1 MTFFRSALNDI
12 NIIPVEDKMQ
22 IGVVQRLIY
31 EYGTDV
37 DLQTVLR
44 LETRK
49 GEQIAFLDA
58 FREDVREMSV
68 DTLLH
73 IIEDPKTS
81 TECFRIASS
90 EIQYRPRRTAI
101 QDALLHRAIHGI
113 ASEASLVHK
122 LPEYNASEKLII
134 EIEETREENDII
146 TLLTALSPEDDRL
159 RSFDKQLVASAL
171 GRTLLK
177 WKKPLR
183 PYIID
188 RRFSK
193 QETMIALSNFKI
205 LASKCISKVVSLL
218 LQNIN
223 CNLFDLVQ
231 NSTVKDYIALAKVEH
246 VCKNDAELMAW
257 IEARKIVL
265 RISHPDI
272 SALIQLITTDQ
283 NDPACLEQ

>member
-1 MTFFRSALNDI
+1 MQQI
-12 NIIPVEDKMQ
+12 NN
-22 IGVVQRLIY
+22 IGVVQSLIY
-31 EYGTDV
+31 EYGTDI
-37 DLQTVLR
+37 DLKTVLR
-44 LETRK
+44 LENRK
-49 GEQIAFLDA
+49 EERIAFLDA
-58 FREDVREMSV
+58 FREDVREMSA

-73 IIEDPKTS
+73 IVQDPKTS
-81 TECFRIASS
+81 IECLRIASS
-90 EIQYRPRRTAI
+90 EIQYRPRRIAI

-113 ASEASLVHK
+113 ASDASLAHK
-122 LPEYNASEKLII
+122 LPEYNASIKLII

-146 TLLTALSPEDDRL
+146 TLLTALSPGDDRL

-183 PYIID
+183 PYIVD

-205 LASKCISKVVSLL
+205 LASKGISSVVSLL
-218 LQNIN
+218 LNN
-223 CNLFDLVQ
+223 VNSNLFDLVQ

-246 VCKNDAELMAW
+246 ACKNDGQLMAW
-257 IEARKIVL
+257 IEARKIAL

-272 SALIQLITTDQ
+272 SALIQDQ
-283 NDPACLEQ
+283 NDPACLEP